1 MAVLAAGQSRP
12 LCLKAALAHVT
23 LHTSWALCPGSP
35 TPDRGWQWCQGQ
47 GEGCLDTLV
56 EPGGSLERE
65 REPEAHTAEFPNSG
79 ITHSDVSSTPH
90 WRGCLYSA
98 LWEEEHSTEKQRG
111 SGHLII
117 WGIWKEPELSSRA
130 SASWIRRPSQ
140 SPQVFTS
147 CPAGRGRN
155 MCRNGAESRGYI
167 DRGPPSLALPSM
179 MESHVKEQASKS
191 QGFWSTQGSQH
202 GFSSLT
208 LACCRPWGSKE
219 PDTT

>member
-79 ITHSDVSSTPH
+79 IHILMSQAHPTGEAVSTQLSGKKNTPQRS
-90 WRGCLYSA
+90 RGAAATWSS
-98 LWEEEHSTEKQRG
+98 EE
-111 SGHLII
+111 SG
-117 WGIWKEPELSSRA
+117 KNLSSLHGPLLPEFGVQVKAHKSSPPAPLEGAGTCAGMVLRA
-130 SASWIRRPSQ
+130 EAI
-140 SPQVFTS
+140 
-147 CPAGRGRN
+147 
-155 MCRNGAESRGYI
+155 
-167 DRGPPSLALPSM
+167 
-179 MESHVKEQASKS
+179 
-191 QGFWSTQGSQH
+191 
-202 GFSSLT
+202 
-208 LACCRPWGSKE
+208 
-219 PDTT
+219 